1 MLSTVNPRAMSNNI
15 NIAALQIWA
24 GQNPVT
30 SDYIH
35 IATEAITPVIANTK
49 LTESGNTAVV
59 FYNRAK
65 SVKNGETDAFVK
77 EFAGNVGATAAH
89 FGFKYDGS
97 IDLKPLAGLY
107 TNNVKKYLTEI
118 GFTGMSYEFVKPAEY
133 KADDD
138 KKTNQQAYIS
148 LENGVVSVN
157 SEYNTS
163 AIGRTP
169 VVRVDAYMTSN
180 TGAKV
185 GAIFGG
191 SHLRCDPRSRRR

>member
-1 MLSTVNPRAMSNNI
+1 
-15 NIAALQIWA
+15 
-24 GQNPVT
+24 
-30 SDYIH
+30 
-35 IATEAITPVIANTK
+35 
-49 LTESGNTAVV
+49 
-59 FYNRAK
+59 
-65 SVKNGETDAFVK
+65 
-77 EFAGNVGATAAH
+77 
-89 FGFKYDGS
+89 
-97 IDLKPLAGLY
+97 
-107 TNNVKKYLTEI
+107 
-118 GFTGMSYEFVKPAEY
+118 MSYEFVKPAEY